1 MPLGVI
7 LYVSRGNSVCLGG
20 KGGTSVAMSLGV
32 LLSWRVLLYVSGE
45 GGGVLLYV
53 SWVQIYRLNENFIHS
68 LPVTFTFPKDVE
80 RVCCSC
86 QTHPCFKYKLL
97 KAYKI
102 IGVQKMSYS
111 SPLP

>member
-45 GGGVLLYV
+45 GGVYFSMSRG
-53 SWVQIYRLNENFIHS
+53 YRFI
-68 LPVTFTFPKDVE
+68 D
-80 RVCCSC
+80 
-86 QTHPCFKYKLL
+86 
-97 KAYKI
+97 
-102 IGVQKMSYS
+102 
-111 SPLP
+111 